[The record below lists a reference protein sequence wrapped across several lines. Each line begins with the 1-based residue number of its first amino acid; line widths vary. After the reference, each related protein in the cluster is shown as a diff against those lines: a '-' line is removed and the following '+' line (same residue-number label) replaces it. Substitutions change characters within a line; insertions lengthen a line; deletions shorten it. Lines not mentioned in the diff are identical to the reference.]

1 MTLVLTVETSFG
13 GNEMQLARVA
23 DYLNAISPCVE
34 KQPQAF
40 PLFVE
45 SLTITAVA
53 LHEHFLASLVAGA
66 AHHQQAA
73 LRKYF
78 AAEGNDHEKTVA
90 SGCDLGTIIRLAK
103 RRLSIRNGG
112 AKIATLF
119 DLLFGIS
126 PWPSNEVHRS
136 ILDLVLLR
144 NIFVHEGA
152 AVLREHAE
160 QAHRPGLFSTTK
172 YGDLPTIY
180 HVEHLQVLLL
190 LRDALVGMK
199 VQADY
204 IRQKLSEQDRW
215 AGEKGARI
223 SRRTH
228 PRDCGD
234 H

>member
-1 MTLVLTVETSFG
+1 MALVLTVETSFG

-23 DYLNAISPCVE
+23 DYLNAISPCIE
-34 KQPQAF
+34 KEPQAF

-66 AHHQQAA
+66 DHHQQAA

-78 AAEGNDHEKTVA
+78 AEEGNDHEKKVA
-90 SGCDLGTIIRLAK
+90 HECDLGTIITLAK
-103 RRLSIRNGG
+103 RRLSFQKGG
-112 AKIATLF
+112 ARIVKLF
-119 DLLFGIS
+119 NVLFEMT
-126 PWPSNEVHRS
+126 PWPSDETHHT

-152 AVLREHAE
+152 AVLGEHAE
-160 QAHRPGLFSTTK
+160 QAYRPGLFSTRK

-190 LRDALVGMK
+190 LRDALVAMK
-199 VQADY
+199 VQSDY
-204 IRQKLSEQDRW
+204 IRRELCKRDEW
-215 AGEKGARI
+215 VEKKPGA
-223 SRRTH
+223 
-228 PRDCGD
+228 
-234 H
+234 